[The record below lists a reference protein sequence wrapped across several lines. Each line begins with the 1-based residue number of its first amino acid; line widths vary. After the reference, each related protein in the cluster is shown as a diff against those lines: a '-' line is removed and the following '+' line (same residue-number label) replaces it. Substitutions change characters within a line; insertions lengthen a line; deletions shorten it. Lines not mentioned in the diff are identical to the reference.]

1 MTYDKEE
8 GRAIHSQSFESWYSE
23 PDGIVPCQEDG
34 EIASYR
40 LQLNL
45 NEIGKA
51 FIEIDEFLSEKS
63 EFQDRT
69 FTFDDLEW

>member
-1 MTYDKEE
+1 
-8 GRAIHSQSFESWYSE
+8 
-23 PDGIVPCQEDG
+23 VPYQEDG

-40 LQLNL
+40 LQLSL

-51 FIEIDEFLSEKS
+51 FIEIDGFLSEKN